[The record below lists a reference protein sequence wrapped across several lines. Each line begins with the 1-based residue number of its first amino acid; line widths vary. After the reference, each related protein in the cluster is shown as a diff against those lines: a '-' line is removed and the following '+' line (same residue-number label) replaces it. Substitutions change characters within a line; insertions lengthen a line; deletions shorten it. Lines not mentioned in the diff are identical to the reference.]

1 MDELITI
8 NINGNQHMLGFKP
21 LSQDLYE
28 TIEPYMGH
36 DFARYVQ
43 DKVEDLE
50 NELELERL

>member
-1 MDELITI
+1 MNELITI
-8 NINGNQHMLGFKP
+8 DINGNQHMLGFKP

-43 DKVEDLE
+43 DKYARNSFLLTKVW
-50 NELELERL
+50 